1 LPTLSRIKPFLAAL
15 AIVGLAQAPVSHA
28 ALLSL
33 QPDTSVASNGDTVSF
48 QLLVSGLGDFG
59 PDSLGAFDLSVSY
72 DAAVLSF
79 ADYSLGHFLGDLAGF
94 TALDVSGGD
103 SGGAVNLAEISLLL
117 PANLDAL
124 QPDTF
129 LLASLSFDVLN
140 LGPGA
145 TTSLDI
151 VDGALLSDAAGT
163 ALAVSIDRPATI
175 GAIPLPGTLL
185 LILGGI
191 LSWRASRN
199 VGKPSPP
206 TQQ

>member
-1 LPTLSRIKPFLAAL
+1 MLTLHRIKTFLAAL
-15 AIVGLAQAPVSHA
+15 ALVGLAQAPVSHA

-48 QLLVSGLGDFG
+48 ELFVSGLGDFS

-72 DAAVLSF
+72 DTSVLSF
-79 ADYSLGHFLGDLAGF
+79 ADYSIGNFLGDLAGF

-117 PANLDAL
+117 PASLDAL
-124 QPDTF
+124 QPDSF

-140 LGPGA
+140 LAPGA

-151 VDGALLSDAAGT
+151 VDGAVLSDAVGAT
-163 ALAVSIDRPATI
+163 LAVSTSRPATI

-185 LILGGI
+185 LILGGM
-191 LSWRASRN
+191 LGWRASLSAN
-199 VGKPSPP
+199 KTSPL
-206 TQQ
+206 TR